1 MFFKFEIRYIL
12 IFEINFFYNI
22 KGIPTHDNE
31 GKEISKS
38 GRKKLEK
45 LYEAQTKLYDEFLK
59 SKQLNSEIES

>member
-1 MFFKFEIRYIL
+1 MYFKFRHY
-12 IFEINFFYNI
+12 NFFFDI
-22 KGIPTHDNE
+22 KGIPTHDNTGQE
-31 GKEISKS
+31 LTKS